1 MRLAGWLGGTLIAP
15 YPRLDNALNYLLK
28 PNNFY
33 EYRIT
38 SPTLILYFPL
48 KIPRPRVSAARV
60 TLLKSR
66 TKRILEIVVA
76 MGLLQDVT
84 GPLSQQLSHLST
96 ASQVGVIAGGALF
109 LAVFLNVLQQVLFR
123 NSEEPPVIFH
133 WFPLIGST
141 VTYGM
146 DPPRFFRE
154 NRAKHGDIF
163 TFILLGKK
171 TTVYLGPAG
180 NEFILNG
187 KLKDVSAE
195 DIYTV
200 LTTPVFGKDV
210 VYDCPNSKLMEQ
222 KKFMKV
228 ALTTSAFQSYVPII
242 ADEVSN
248 YFKKCPDFKGKSGVS
263 NIPKNMAEITI
274 FTASHSLQG
283 SEIRNKFDESLAD
296 LYHDLDMGFSAINFT
311 LHWAPLPW
319 NNRRDHAQRTISK
332 VYMDTIK
339 ERRAAGKSDQ
349 QDIMWH
355 LMNSTYKNGVKVPD
369 HEIAHMM
376 IALLMAGQHSSSST
390 SSWIMLRLAARP
402 DIMEALYREQV
413 EALGADLPPLTLED
427 LAKLPLNQ
435 AIIKETL
442 RLNAPIHSIL
452 RAVKSPMPV
461 PGTKYVIPT
470 SHVLLSA
477 AGVSASDPAFFPQP
491 DEWEPTRWNKDSP
504 LAPRLATTTGEEEE
518 KIDYGYGLVS
528 KGANSPYLPF
538 GAGRHR
544 CIGEQFANVQLQTI
558 TAMVVRMFN
567 LRNVDGS
574 DKVIGTDYASLFS
587 RPLEPANIHWEKRD
601 W

>member
-1 MRLAGWLGGTLIAP
+1 
-15 YPRLDNALNYLLK
+15 
-28 PNNFY
+28 
-33 EYRIT
+33 
-38 SPTLILYFPL
+38 
-48 KIPRPRVSAARV
+48 
-60 TLLKSR
+60 
-66 TKRILEIVVA
+66 
-76 MGLLQDVT
+76 MGLLQDIS
-84 GPLSQQLSHLST
+84 GPLSQQLSQLSVV
-96 ASQVGVIAGGALF
+96 SQVGVVIASFIF
-109 LAVFLNVLQQVLFR
+109 LSVVFNVLGQILFKKS
-123 NSEEPPVIFH
+123 NEPPVVFH
-133 WFPLIGST
+133 WFPIIGST
-141 VTYGM
+141 ITYGM
-146 DPPRFFRE
+146 DPPTFFRE
-154 NRAKHGDIF
+154 CRAKYGDIF

-171 TTVYLGPAG
+171 TTAYVGPAG

-195 DIYTV
+195 EIYTV

-222 KKFMKV
+222 KKFMKI
-228 ALTTSAFQSYVPII
+228 ALTTQAFQSYVPII
-242 ADEVSN
+242 ADEVSD
-248 YFKKCPDFKGKSGVS
+248 YFKRSPDFKGKSGVV
-263 NIPKNMAEITI
+263 NISKSMAQITI

-283 SEIRNKFDESLAD
+283 SEIRGKFDESLAD
-296 LYHDLDMGFSAINFT
+296 LYHDLDMGFSPINFT

-319 NNRRDHAQRTISK
+319 NKRRDHAQRTVAKI
-332 VYMDTIK
+332 YMDTIK
-339 ERRAAGKSDQ
+339 ERRAAGHSNA
-349 QDIMWH
+349 QDMMWH
-355 LMNSTYKNGVKVPD
+355 LMNSTYKNGTPVPD

-402 DIMEALYREQV
+402 DVLEALYQEQV
-413 EALGADLPPLTLED
+413 ENLGADLPPLKYED

-442 RLNAPIHSIL
+442 RLHAPIHSIL

-470 SHVLLSA
+470 SHNLLAA
-477 AGVSASDPAFFPQP
+477 AGVSATDPTFFPEP
-491 DEWEPTRWNKDSP
+491 EVWEPSRWNKDSP
-504 LAPRLATTTGEEEE
+504 LAPRLGEVGDEEE

-558 TAMVVRMFN
+558 VAMVVRHLK

-587 RPLEPANIHWEKRD
+587 RPLEPANVYWEKRE
-601 W
+601 